1 MFINFQVC
9 GGGLV
14 GIGLWLRF
22 DEGINQILKETIQL
36 ELVELPHNIVYTGA
50 YVLIAAGAFIFVAG
64 FCGCCGAIRESFCM
78 LGVVS
83 IHNFICICFT
93 TLAVFMTRLYA
104 QLWVRVG
111 ITLTCGKHVQDRTIT
126 SRGKVWTHNASL
138 ILPLFIEVPVPRQ
151 ESERSCF

>member
-1 MFINFQVC
+1 LFINFQVC

-64 FCGCCGAIRESFCM
+64 FCGCCGAIRESFYM

-104 QLWVRVG
+104 QL
-111 ITLTCGKHVQDRTIT
+111 
-126 SRGKVWTHNASL
+126 
-138 ILPLFIEVPVPRQ
+138 
-151 ESERSCF
+151 

>member
-1 MFINFQVC
+1 LFINFQVC

-22 DEGINQILKETIQL
+22 DEGINKILKETIQL

-93 TLAVFMTRLYA
+93 TLAVFMTRL
-104 QLWVRVG
+104 
-111 ITLTCGKHVQDRTIT
+111 
-126 SRGKVWTHNASL
+126 
-138 ILPLFIEVPVPRQ
+138 
-151 ESERSCF
+151 